1 MTVFRTFTSPVS
13 IYPCITTFLSLFMLT
28 SSCVC
33 LSLPLSLAWNL
44 CICLTVP
51 DITVVCAVFLN
62 RNDFILIIL
71 CQREQLL
78 FFMFFPLPPHFSSC
92 FLPCIPLSI
101 QFSFSLSLSW
111 SEHFTPVKA
120 NGFYL
125 LMGELLSSILCS
137 LAAPELCYF
146 LWCLIS
152 LETPLASTRAA
163 QDSSLHCVFQ
173 WIDIGPLL
181 IITPTHFHS

>member
-33 LSLPLSLAWNL
+33 LSLPLSPAWNL

-51 DITVVCAVFLN
+51 DITVVCAVFPN

-71 CQREQLL
+71 CQREKLL
-78 FFMFFPLPPHFSSC
+78 FLC
-92 FLPCIPLSI
+92 
-101 QFSFSLSLSW
+101 FSLSLPTFHHASFPAFLYPSSSPFPPSLSW
-111 SEHFTPVKA
+111 SEHFTPLKA

-152 LETPLASTRAA
+152 LETPLASTQAA